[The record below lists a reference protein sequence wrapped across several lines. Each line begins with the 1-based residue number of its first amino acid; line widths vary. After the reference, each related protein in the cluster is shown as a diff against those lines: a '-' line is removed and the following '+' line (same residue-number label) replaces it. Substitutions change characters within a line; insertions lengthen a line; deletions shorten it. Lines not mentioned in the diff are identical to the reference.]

1 MQISNLRK
9 KLLVAL
15 SEREFYNSIAVVG
28 DSNAPFFAG
37 HECIYITKDNL
48 PDLNFKDKKCFSFD
62 LGTPC
67 FSYYIESTIY
77 SFTETN
83 IEEYFDKILDTVKD
97 KKYIFFLF
105 GTNDCVAGVKN
116 NTDYT
121 EYAKILDSYMEK
133 INSFVEKNKNST
145 KIKKAIILSPTK
157 VSSIMYTNEHLIK
170 VSEAYG
176 LDVHKRFLDLNIIA
190 NTVNFTGDYLFKNFN
205 RYSNIYAF
213 PCNKIL
219 SKSDKEIEEKYTF
232 DGIHLNPMGVR
243 TLKKHVYTVLLETGE
258 FNDN

>member
-77 SFTETN
+77 S
-83 IEEYFDKILDTVKD
+83 I
-97 KKYIFFLF
+97 FLF
-105 GTNDCVAGVKN
+105 ICDKGNPAIFQL
-116 NTDYT
+116 NT
-121 EYAKILDSYMEK
+121 E
-133 INSFVEKNKNST
+133 F
-145 KIKKAIILSPTK
+145 
-157 VSSIMYTNEHLIK
+157 
-170 VSEAYG
+170 
-176 LDVHKRFLDLNIIA
+176 
-190 NTVNFTGDYLFKNFN
+190 
-205 RYSNIYAF
+205 IY
-213 PCNKIL
+213 I
-219 SKSDKEIEEKYTF
+219 
-232 DGIHLNPMGVR
+232 
-243 TLKKHVYTVLLETGE
+243 
-258 FNDN
+258 